1 MNTSSFKRIS
11 TLAVA
16 AALFV
21 PCSAV
26 SQVDTSYWKCKLCPF
41 EEGYRADY
49 EAGATYVSDDSA
61 RFGDATGYDEKG
73 GYLNLDGEGSYAAD
87 GTQMRWYAEDLG
99 LESRALSIAGGRQGS
114 YDLQLGYSELPYRL
128 YDTTSTVFAA
138 SAPDLLSL
146 PAGWV
151 RAPLTSGFTALDNA
165 LYEQDI
171 GSDRSILEFGAR
183 YLPTS
188 NFDLFAEFRRQ
199 ERDGVDIASGSGY
212 TQASFLARPLDYHT
226 DEIDLGARYAS
237 GRTNLVLA
245 YYGSFFRDNIDSLTW
260 DNPFVSLA
268 GAEQGRMAREP
279 DNDFQQLSL
288 SGSYR
293 AATADTLIA
302 FTAALGRGEQNDG
315 FLPYTINPNIATP
328 ALPATSLD
336 GRVDT
341 ANYGL
346 TVTSRPFAKT
356 RVKLAYRYDDRDNR
370 TPVLQFSPVIV
381 DSFASG
387 EIQGNVPYS
396 FSRAR
401 ISASAEY
408 KPLDVLALSAG
419 FERTELDR
427 DYQEVA
433 EQTEDTGWGR
443 VRWRPNQVLDITA
456 RAGAAK
462 RDIDSYNT
470 AIAVSYGQ
478 NPLMRKYNLAYR
490 YREFGELVVS
500 ATPTGSPLS
509 LAVSFLLTDDAYS
522 KSELGLTDSRESG
535 LSADLGWALSD
546 RSSLYLTGGAESI
559 EASQLGSEFGG
570 SADWIATHDD
580 QFNYWG
586 GGFRIAAIADKVD
599 LSVDYTRT
607 DSNTAIDVN
616 GAASGVSQLPDL
628 EATIDSLRMTVAY
641 RQSERIGID
650 FVLRYERMTSTDW
663 ALDGVQPDT
672 LPTIL
677 TMGADAYNYK
687 VWAAGLSFSYRIGAS
702 TISFP
707 E

>member
-1 MNTSSFKRIS
+1 
-11 TLAVA
+11 
-16 AALFV
+16 
-21 PCSAV
+21 
-26 SQVDTSYWKCKLCPF
+26 
-41 EEGYRADY
+41 
-49 EAGATYVSDDSA
+49 
-61 RFGDATGYDEKG
+61 
-73 GYLNLDGEGSYAAD
+73 
-87 GTQMRWYAEDLG
+87 
-99 LESRALSIAGGRQGS
+99 
-114 YDLQLGYSELPYRL
+114 
-128 YDTTSTVFAA
+128 
-138 SAPDLLSL
+138 
-146 PAGWV
+146 
-151 RAPLTSGFTALDNA
+151 
-165 LYEQDI
+165 
-171 GSDRSILEFGAR
+171 
-183 YLPTS
+183 
-188 NFDLFAEFRRQ
+188 
-199 ERDGVDIASGSGY
+199 
-212 TQASFLARPLDYHT
+212 
-226 DEIDLGARYAS
+226 
-237 GRTNLVLA
+237 
-245 YYGSFFRDNIDSLTW
+245 
-260 DNPFVSLA
+260 
-268 GAEQGRMAREP
+268 
-279 DNDFQQLSL
+279 
-288 SGSYR
+288 
-293 AATADTLIA
+293 
-302 FTAALGRGEQNDG
+302 
-315 FLPYTINPNIATP
+315 
-328 ALPATSLD
+328 
-336 GRVDT
+336 
-341 ANYGL
+341 
-346 TVTSRPFAKT
+346 
-356 RVKLAYRYDDRDNR
+356 
-370 TPVLQFSPVIV
+370 
-381 DSFASG
+381 
-387 EIQGNVPYS
+387 
-396 FSRAR
+396 
-401 ISASAEY
+401 
-408 KPLDVLALSAG
+408 VLALSAG